1 MSSRFS
7 KKRGMEGLEKNDG
20 SAKELLHGSL
30 PSLQLGHDLTHDS
43 KHGHAPVVDLLG
55 SHLWGELLPLE
66 RVAEAARLALLR
78 LPGHRLMASN
88 EEDEQGEP
96 LGSLGSVQ
104 RLQASRHVLE
114 ARELHEVCEE
124 GASGGHHGEP
134 SVLNLR
140 CAQVLEASGVPRE
153 GHESA
158 LGEAERIKESQ
169 WHSHARLLL
178 RDQGYLRSIEA
189 ETSLVILGQDTCP
202 RHLLL
207 AAPCRGGAKRENPRG
222 GNGNAC
228 DLPVAGS
235 GRGPSHLAVAAEGG
249 DLGLAGTRRGREGRC
264 RAERGCGGAGGQ
276 GSAPPGL
283 RHHGCFGR

>member
-207 AAPCRGGAKRENPRG
+207 AAPCCCGTKGKDTSRGNGGASDPG
-222 GNGNAC
+222 GGT
-228 DLPVAGS
+228 LLGL
-235 GRGPSHLAVAAEGG
+235 GLAVAAKGRDLSLATGWGG
-249 DLGLAGTRRGREGRC
+249 SESRGG
-264 RAERGCGGAGGQ
+264 AQRGCGGAGGQ